1 MRCNSCGNE
10 IPNGSKMCP
19 FCNAVIES
27 GTQNISESEI
37 LNIANDVVNANQDT
51 TDVINTNQ
59 NTTDAVD
66 TNQNTTNV
74 VDTNQSTMDAINGE
88 NLDNLESELPKAN
101 EEVEIVNNLN
111 QGDYIEGATPEL
123 PKEEPKSKKG
133 LIIGIIAGVIA
144 LVVVLIGV
152 FFYMSQ
158 FKSADKRITNVVNK
172 AFSELKFNN
181 DKVEK
186 ASGNMSIDGKVSVG
200 STSYSASLDAKYGV
214 DMLEKLINFDMTL
227 NNLNVGMELLDEPL
241 HVNTYITDSKVYALF
256 SNFYDKYIHTNVE
269 GMDEIF
275 NVVEQNDIDYKV
287 VVDGFK
293 EAMIAGLKNADKKQN
308 LKGMNNVIKIELTES
323 NQKKI
328 TEAAKKSALN
338 NDKFLTELT
347 KLTGKDIK
355 TLKSELEN
363 ENVTE
368 SIKDTKGYIELV
380 TNFFGSELI
389 ELNVKTEEI
398 ELNVKDKTVSFKL
411 VQDSKTIG
419 EGKINLETKKNAKT
433 KDTAMKIEM
442 TIYVENQAYSV
453 DLNVKVS
460 DDVNPS
466 VEKADLKN
474 SVNIENMGQDDML
487 TIYDKVSK
495 FGKLGVFISQ
505 YLTGQSNVTDNNS
518 IITAE

>member
-19 FCNAVIES
+19 FCNAVIED
-27 GTQNISESEI
+27 GTQNFNESEN
-37 LNIANDVVNANQDT
+37 LNTANNAVNAAQNAVNANL
-51 TDVINTNQ
+51 
-59 NTTDAVD
+59 NTTDAVN
-66 TNQNTTNV
+66 TNQDTTN
-74 VDTNQSTMDAINGE
+74 AFNG
-88 NLDNLESELPKAN
+88 DNLENTEVILPIADEN
-101 EEVEIVNNLN
+101 IEVVDNSNSS
-111 QGDYIEGATPEL
+111 DVIEGATPEL
-123 PKEEPKSKKG
+123 PKEEPKKNKG
-133 LIIGIIAGVIA
+133 LIIGIVAGVIA
-144 LVVVLIGV
+144 LVVILLGV

-181 DKVEK
+181 DNLEK
-186 ASGNMSIDGKVSVG
+186 TSGNMNVDGKVSVG
-200 STSYSASLDAKYGV
+200 STSYSASFDVKYGV
-214 DMLEKLINFDMTL
+214 DMLEKLMNFNITL

-241 HVNTYITDSKVYALF
+241 HVNTYIADSKVYALF
-256 SNFYDKYIHTNVE
+256 SNFYDKYVYTNVD

-293 EAMIAGLKNADKKQN
+293 EAMIAGLKSADKKQN

-368 SIKDTKGYIELV
+368 NIKDTKGYIELV
-380 TNFFGSELI
+380 TNFFGSKLI

-398 ELNVKDKTVSFKL
+398 ELNVKDKIVSFKL

-433 KDTAMKIEM
+433 KDTTMKIEM

-466 VEKADLKN
+466 VEKTDLKN
-474 SVNIENMGQDDML
+474 SVNIENMSQDDML

-518 IITAE
+518 VIATE

>member
-19 FCNAVIES
+19 FCNAVIED
-27 GTQNISESEI
+27 GTQNFNESEN
-37 LNIANDVVNANQDT
+37 LNIANDVVNANQST
-51 TDVINTNQ
+51 TNVVNTNQ
-59 NTTDAVD
+59 STTNAVD
-66 TNQNTTNV
+66 TNQNTVNAV
-74 VDTNQSTMDAINGE
+74 NGE
-88 NLDNLESELPKAN
+88 NLGNVENELPIAN
-101 EEVEIVNNLN
+101 EEIERVNNLN

-123 PKEEPKSKKG
+123 PKAEPKSKKG

-144 LVVVLIGV
+144 LVVVLLAV

-181 DKVEK
+181 DNLEK
-186 ASGNMSIDGKVSVG
+186 ASGNMSVDGKVSVG
-200 STSYSASLDAKYGV
+200 STSYSASFDAKYGV
-214 DMLEKLINFDMTL
+214 DMLEKLINFDITL
-227 NNLNVGMELLDEPL
+227 NNLNIGMELLDEPL
-241 HVNTYITDSKVYALF
+241 HVNTYIENSKVYALF
-256 SNFYDKYIHTNVE
+256 SNFYDKYVYTNVD

-308 LKGMNNVIKIELTES
+308 LKGMNNVIKIELTAS

-363 ENVTE
+363 ENVTDN
-368 SIKDTKGYIELV
+368 IKDTKGYIELV

-398 ELNVKDKTVSFKL
+398 ELNVKDKIVSFKL

-433 KDTAMKIEM
+433 KDTTMKIEM

>member
-19 FCNAVIES
+19 FCNAVIED
-27 GTQNISESEI
+27 GTQNVNESEN
-37 LNIANDVVNANQDT
+37 LNTANNVVNETQNVVNTNQSTTDAVNTNQDT
-51 TDVINTNQ
+51 TN
-59 NTTDAVD
+59 AV
-66 TNQNTTNV
+66 
-74 VDTNQSTMDAINGE
+74 NG
-88 NLDNLESELPKAN
+88 DNLENTEVILPIADEN
-101 EEVEIVNNLN
+101 IEVVDNSNSS
-111 QGDYIEGATPEL
+111 DVIEGATPEL
-123 PKEEPKSKKG
+123 PKEEPKKNKG
-133 LIIGIIAGVIA
+133 LIIGIVAGVIA
-144 LVVVLIGV
+144 LVVILLGV

-214 DMLEKLINFDMTL
+214 DMLEKLINFDITL

-269 GMDEIF
+269 GIDEIF

-287 VVDGFK
+287 VIDGIK
-293 EAMIAGLKNADKKQN
+293 EAMTVGLKNADKKQS

-328 TEAAKKSALN
+328 TEAAKKSVLN

-363 ENVTE
+363 ESVTE
-368 SIKDTKGYIELV
+368 NIKDAKGYIELV
-380 TNFFGSELI
+380 TNFFGSELV

-398 ELNVKDKTVSFKL
+398 ELNVKDETVSFKL
-411 VQDSKTIG
+411 VQDSKTVG
-419 EGKINLETKKNAKT
+419 EGKITLETKKNAKT
-433 KDTAMKIEM
+433 KDTTMKVEM

-474 SVNIENMGQDDML
+474 SVNIENMSQDDML
-487 TIYDKVSK
+487 SIYDKISK

-505 YLTGQSNVTDNNS
+505 YLVNQSDVTDS
-518 IITAE
+518 SAILTAE

>member
-19 FCNAVIES
+19 FCNAVIED
-27 GTQNISESEI
+27 GPQNVNESEN
-37 LNIANDVVNANQDT
+37 LNTANNVVNEVQNVVDANLNTTDVVNTNQSTINAVNANQSTIDT
-51 TDVINTNQ
+51 V
-59 NTTDAVD
+59 
-66 TNQNTTNV
+66 
-74 VDTNQSTMDAINGE
+74 NG
-88 NLDNLESELPKAN
+88 DNLENTEVILPIADEN
-101 EEVEIVNNLN
+101 IEVVDNSNSS
-111 QGDYIEGATPEL
+111 DVIEGATPEL
-123 PKEEPKSKKG
+123 PKEEPKKNKG
-133 LIIGIIAGVIA
+133 LIIGIVAGVI
-144 LVVVLIGV
+144 VLIVILLGV

-214 DMLEKLINFDMTL
+214 DMLEKLINFDITL

-269 GMDEIF
+269 GIDEIF

-287 VVDGFK
+287 VIDGIK
-293 EAMIAGLKNADKKQN
+293 EAMTAGLKNADKKQS

-328 TEAAKKSALN
+328 TEAAKKSVLN

-355 TLKSELEN
+355 TLKSDLEN

-380 TNFFGSELI
+380 TNFFGSELL

-398 ELNVKDKTVSFKL
+398 ELNVKDETVSFKL
-411 VQDSKTIG
+411 VQDSKTVG
-419 EGKINLETKKNAKT
+419 EGNIKLETKKNAKT
-433 KDTAMKIEM
+433 KDTTMKIEM

-474 SVNIENMGQDDML
+474 SVNIENMSQDDML

-505 YLTGQSNVTDNNS
+505 YLTGQSNVTDSSS
-518 IITAE
+518 ILTAE

>member
-19 FCNAVIES
+19 FCNAVIED
-27 GTQNISESEI
+27 GTQNFNESEN
-37 LNIANDVVNANQDT
+37 LNTANNAVNEAQNAVNANL
-51 TDVINTNQ
+51 
-59 NTTDAVD
+59 NTTDAVN
-66 TNQNTTNV
+66 TNQDTTN
-74 VDTNQSTMDAINGE
+74 AFNG
-88 NLDNLESELPKAN
+88 DNLENTEVILPIADEN
-101 EEVEIVNNLN
+101 IEVVDNSNSS
-111 QGDYIEGATPEL
+111 DVIEGATPEL
-123 PKEEPKSKKG
+123 PKEEPKKNKG
-133 LIIGIIAGVIA
+133 LIIGIVAGVIA
-144 LVVVLIGV
+144 LVVFLLGV

-181 DKVEK
+181 DNLEK
-186 ASGNMSIDGKVSVG
+186 TSGNMNVDGKVSVG
-200 STSYSASLDAKYGV
+200 STSYSASFDVKYGV
-214 DMLEKLINFDMTL
+214 DMLEKLMNFNITL

-241 HVNTYITDSKVYALF
+241 HVNTYIADSKVYALF
-256 SNFYDKYIHTNVE
+256 SNFYDKYVYTNVD

-293 EAMIAGLKNADKKQN
+293 EAMIAGLKSSDKKQN

-363 ENVTE
+363 ENVTDN
-368 SIKDTKGYIELV
+368 IKDTKGYIELV

-398 ELNVKDKTVSFKL
+398 ELNVKDKIVSFKL

-433 KDTAMKIEM
+433 KDTTMKIEM

-466 VEKADLKN
+466 VEKKDLKN
-474 SVNIENMGQDDML
+474 SVNIENMSQDDML

-518 IITAE
+518 IIATE

>member
-19 FCNAVIES
+19 FCNAVIED
-27 GTQNISESEI
+27 GTQNFNESEN
-37 LNIANDVVNANQDT
+37 LNTANNAVNAAQNAVNANL
-51 TDVINTNQ
+51 
-59 NTTDAVD
+59 NTTDAVN
-66 TNQNTTNV
+66 TNQDTTN
-74 VDTNQSTMDAINGE
+74 AFNG
-88 NLDNLESELPKAN
+88 DNLENTEVILPIADEN
-101 EEVEIVNNLN
+101 IEVVDNSNSS
-111 QGDYIEGATPEL
+111 DVIEGATPEL
-123 PKEEPKSKKG
+123 PKEEPKKNKK
-133 LIIGIIAGVIA
+133 LIIGIVAGVIA
-144 LVVVLIGV
+144 LVVILLGV

-181 DKVEK
+181 DNLEK
-186 ASGNMSIDGKVSVG
+186 TSGNMNVDGKVSVG
-200 STSYSASLDAKYGV
+200 STSYSASFDVKYGV
-214 DMLEKLINFDMTL
+214 DMLEKLMNFNITL

-241 HVNTYITDSKVYALF
+241 HVNTYIADSKVYALF
-256 SNFYDKYIHTNVE
+256 SNFYDKYVYTNVD

-293 EAMIAGLKNADKKQN
+293 EAMIAGLKSADKKQN

-368 SIKDTKGYIELV
+368 NIKDTKGYIELV

-398 ELNVKDKTVSFKL
+398 ELNVKDKIVSFKL

-433 KDTAMKIEM
+433 KDTTMKIEM

-466 VEKADLKN
+466 VEKTDLKN
-474 SVNIENMGQDDML
+474 SVNIENMSQDDML

-518 IITAE
+518 VIATE

>member
-19 FCNAVIES
+19 FCNAVIED
-27 GTQNISESEI
+27 GPQNVNESEN
-37 LNIANDVVNANQDT
+37 LNTANNVVNEVQNVVDANLNTTDVVNTNQSTINAVNANQSTIDT
-51 TDVINTNQ
+51 V
-59 NTTDAVD
+59 
-66 TNQNTTNV
+66 
-74 VDTNQSTMDAINGE
+74 NG
-88 NLDNLESELPKAN
+88 DNLENTEVILPIADEN
-101 EEVEIVNNLN
+101 IEVVDNSNSS
-111 QGDYIEGATPEL
+111 DVIEGATPEL
-123 PKEEPKSKKG
+123 PKEEPKKNKG
-133 LIIGIIAGVIA
+133 LIIGIVAGVIA
-144 LVVVLIGV
+144 LVVFLLGV

-181 DKVEK
+181 DNLEK
-186 ASGNMSIDGKVSVG
+186 TSGNMNVDGKVSVG
-200 STSYSASLDAKYGV
+200 STSYSASFDVKYGV
-214 DMLEKLINFDMTL
+214 DMLEKLMNFNITL

-241 HVNTYITDSKVYALF
+241 HVNTYIADSKVYALF
-256 SNFYDKYIHTNVE
+256 SNFYDKYVYTNVD

-293 EAMIAGLKNADKKQN
+293 EAMIAGLKSSDKKQN

-363 ENVTE
+363 ENVTDN
-368 SIKDTKGYIELV
+368 IKDTKGYIELV

-398 ELNVKDKTVSFKL
+398 ELNVKDKIVSFKL

-433 KDTAMKIEM
+433 KDTTMKIEM

-474 SVNIENMGQDDML
+474 SVNIENMSQDDML

-518 IITAE
+518 IIATE

>member
-19 FCNAVIES
+19 FCNAVIED
-27 GTQNISESEI
+27 GTQNFNESEN
-37 LNIANDVVNANQDT
+37 LNTANNAVNEAQNA
-51 TDVINTNQ
+51 VNTNQ
-59 NTTDAVD
+59 NTVNAV
-66 TNQNTTNV
+66 NA
-74 VDTNQSTMDAINGE
+74 NQSTTNAVNGE
-88 NLDNLESELPKAN
+88 NLGNVENELPITN
-101 EEVEIVNNLN
+101 EGIERVNNLN

-123 PKEEPKSKKG
+123 PKAEPKSKRG

-144 LVVVLIGV
+144 LVVVLLGV

-181 DKVEK
+181 DNLEK
-186 ASGNMSIDGKVSVG
+186 ASGNMNVDGKVSVG
-200 STSYSASLDAKYGV
+200 STSYSASFDAKYGV
-214 DMLEKLINFDMTL
+214 DMLEKLINFDITL

-241 HVNTYITDSKVYALF
+241 HVNTYIENSKVYALF
-256 SNFYDKYIHTNVE
+256 SNFYDKYVYTNVD

-287 VVDGFK
+287 VVDGSK

-433 KDTAMKIEM
+433 KDTTMKIEM
-442 TIYVENQAYSV
+442 TVYVENQAYSV

>member
-19 FCNAVIES
+19 FCNAVIED
-27 GTQNISESEI
+27 GTQNINESEN
-37 LNIANDVVNANQDT
+37 LNTANNVVNEVQNAVNANL
-51 TDVINTNQ
+51 
-59 NTTDAVD
+59 NTTDAVN
-66 TNQNTTNV
+66 TNQDTTN
-74 VDTNQSTMDAINGE
+74 AFNG
-88 NLDNLESELPKAN
+88 DNLENTEVILPIADEN
-101 EEVEIVNNLN
+101 IEVVDNSNSS
-111 QGDYIEGATPEL
+111 DVIEGATPEL
-123 PKEEPKSKKG
+123 PKEEPKKNKK
-133 LIIGIIAGVIA
+133 LIIGIVAGVIA
-144 LVVVLIGV
+144 LVVILLGV

-181 DKVEK
+181 DNLEK
-186 ASGNMSIDGKVSVG
+186 TSGNMNVDGKVSVG
-200 STSYSASLDAKYGV
+200 STSYSASFDVKYGV
-214 DMLEKLINFDMTL
+214 DMLEKLMNFNITL

-241 HVNTYITDSKVYALF
+241 HVNTYIADSKVYALF
-256 SNFYDKYIHTNVE
+256 SNFYDKYVYTNVD

-293 EAMIAGLKNADKKQN
+293 EAMIAGLKSSDKKQN

-363 ENVTE
+363 ENVTDN
-368 SIKDTKGYIELV
+368 IKDTKGYIELV

-398 ELNVKDKTVSFKL
+398 ELNVKDKIVSFKL

-433 KDTAMKIEM
+433 KDTTMKIEM

-466 VEKADLKN
+466 VEKKDLKN
-474 SVNIENMGQDDML
+474 SVNIENMSQDDML

-518 IITAE
+518 IIATE

>member
-19 FCNAVIES
+19 FCNAVIED
-27 GTQNISESEI
+27 GTQNFNESEN
-37 LNIANDVVNANQDT
+37 LNTANNAVNEAQNAVNANLNTTDAVNTNQDT
-51 TDVINTNQ
+51 TD
-59 NTTDAVD
+59 AF
-66 TNQNTTNV
+66 
-74 VDTNQSTMDAINGE
+74 NG
-88 NLDNLESELPKAN
+88 DNLENTEVILPIADEN
-101 EEVEIVNNLN
+101 IEVVDNSNSS
-111 QGDYIEGATPEL
+111 DVIEGATPEL
-123 PKEEPKSKKG
+123 PKEEPKKNKG
-133 LIIGIIAGVIA
+133 LIIGIVAGVIA
-144 LVVVLIGV
+144 LVVILLGV

-181 DKVEK
+181 DNLEK
-186 ASGNMSIDGKVSVG
+186 TSGNMNVDGKVSVG
-200 STSYSASLDAKYGV
+200 STSYSASFDVKYGV
-214 DMLEKLINFDMTL
+214 DMLEKLMNFNITL

-241 HVNTYITDSKVYALF
+241 HVNTYIADSKVYALF
-256 SNFYDKYIHTNVE
+256 SNFYDKYVYTNVD

-293 EAMIAGLKNADKKQN
+293 EAMIAGLKSADKKQN

-368 SIKDTKGYIELV
+368 NIKDTKGYIELV

-398 ELNVKDKTVSFKL
+398 ELNVKDKIVSFKL

-433 KDTAMKIEM
+433 KDTTMKIEM

-466 VEKADLKN
+466 VEKTDLKN
-474 SVNIENMGQDDML
+474 SVNIENMSQDDML

-518 IITAE
+518 IIATE